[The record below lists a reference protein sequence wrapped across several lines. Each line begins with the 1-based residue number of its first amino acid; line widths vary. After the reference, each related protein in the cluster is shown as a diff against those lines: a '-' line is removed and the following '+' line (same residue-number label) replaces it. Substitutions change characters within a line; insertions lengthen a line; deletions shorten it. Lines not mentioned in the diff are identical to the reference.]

1 MDRVAESMNKMEKV
15 RQFNLFLVR
24 REIKRQGTYA
34 LYDNLYPS
42 RIIAGVPEEDE
53 EINRKA
59 GLYVNL
65 LQEGAVKKDI
75 PTLIINPTEAEAV
88 KLFANTYL
96 ALRVCFFNELDT
108 YAEVRGLNTKQIIEG
123 VGLDPRIGTHY
134 NNPSFGYGGYCLPK
148 DTKQLLANYRD
159 VPGYGTRSTQETY
172 TIAIDGYPLG
182 LRRRHYCRLQFFSS
196 YCNGR
201 L

>member
-1 MDRVAESMNKMEKV
+1 M
-15 RQFNLFLVR
+15 
-24 REIKRQGTYA
+24 
-34 LYDNLYPS
+34 YDNLYPS

-96 ALRVCFFNELDT
+96 ALRVCFF
-108 YAEVRGLNTKQIIEG
+108 
-123 VGLDPRIGTHY
+123 
-134 NNPSFGYGGYCLPK
+134 
-148 DTKQLLANYRD
+148 
-159 VPGYGTRSTQETY
+159 
-172 TIAIDGYPLG
+172 
-182 LRRRHYCRLQFFSS
+182 
-196 YCNGR
+196 
-201 L
+201 

>member
-24 REIKRQGTYA
+24 WEIKRQGTYA

-96 ALRVCFFNELDT
+96 ALRVCFFFMSWIPMRKSED
-108 YAEVRGLNTKQIIEG
+108 
-123 VGLDPRIGTHY
+123 
-134 NNPSFGYGGYCLPK
+134 
-148 DTKQLLANYRD
+148 
-159 VPGYGTRSTQETY
+159 
-172 TIAIDGYPLG
+172 
-182 LRRRHYCRLQFFSS
+182 
-196 YCNGR
+196 
-201 L
+201 

>member
-24 REIKRQGTYA
+24 WEIKRQGTYA

-65 LQEGAVKKDI
+65 LQEGAVKKRYTDI
-75 PTLIINPTEAEAV
+75 DYQPDGSRSGKAFCQYVFSAESV
-88 KLFANTYL
+88 LFFMSWIPM
-96 ALRVCFFNELDT
+96 RKSED
-108 YAEVRGLNTKQIIEG
+108 
-123 VGLDPRIGTHY
+123 
-134 NNPSFGYGGYCLPK
+134 
-148 DTKQLLANYRD
+148 
-159 VPGYGTRSTQETY
+159 
-172 TIAIDGYPLG
+172 
-182 LRRRHYCRLQFFSS
+182 
-196 YCNGR
+196 
-201 L
+201 

>member
-1 MDRVAESMNKMEKV
+1 MPIYSLYKGNREDGMDRVAESMNKMEKV

-96 ALRVCFFNELDT
+96 ALRVCFFL
-108 YAEVRGLNTKQIIEG
+108 
-123 VGLDPRIGTHY
+123 
-134 NNPSFGYGGYCLPK
+134 
-148 DTKQLLANYRD
+148 
-159 VPGYGTRSTQETY
+159 
-172 TIAIDGYPLG
+172 
-182 LRRRHYCRLQFFSS
+182 
-196 YCNGR
+196 
-201 L
+201 